1 MTPFRLRHACALALG
16 LAGLVAATSG
26 PARADVLELSD
37 GRLVE
42 GRVVKSGD
50 ELLVLSRFGVSS
62 VAASDVVAR
71 HEGVSAD
78 AQVKSVLA
86 KLAPDDF
93 GNRVRVATWLKAL
106 GREDE
111 ARALAEEVLAADPE
125 QEREREPVVPVG
137 DERADPRAAEP
148 AQRGHRGLETAE
160 EQGDERHVAPA
171 EAPLRG
177 EAAARRDR
185 RRVHREPE
193 AEHQHAGE
201 AHHGGASCAA
211 RRGRSTTEAA
221 AGEPCQTV
229 MSPQG
234 PCKARPLS

>member
-125 QEREREPVVPVG
+125 QADAHGLLGHVRFRGQWMHP
-137 DERADPRAAEP
+137 DEARRAE
-148 AQRGHRGLETAE
+148 GLERH
-160 EQGDERHVAPA
+160 GERW
-171 EAPLRG
+171 
-177 EAAARRDR
+177 
-185 RRVHREPE
+185 
-193 AEHQHAGE
+193 
-201 AHHGGASCAA
+201 
-211 RRGRSTTEAA
+211 
-221 AGEPCQTV
+221 
-229 MSPQG
+229 
-234 PCKARPLS
+234 